1 MGHIVL
7 DTDGEVV
14 LRLLQRQVVE
24 HGLDLGGSGVLGGQA
39 VTAGVDQRTVGVVD
53 VGGADIL
60 VQRLTNGTGF
70 LHAVQNSDLLHRLGH
85 GGKQMLG
92 GEGTEQVYLQEA
104 HLLALGVQV
113 VDDLLCAAGHGAHG
127 HNDALGVGCTVVV
140 EQMVLAAGQLA
151 DLGHVVLHHVGQVGV
166 VGIVGLAQLEVDIGV
181 IHQRAHA
188 GILRIQGIGTEL
200 GQSVIVHQLGV
211 LVVVQHVDLL
221 DLVAGTEAVKEVQ
234 EGDAGLDGAQVG
246 HGGQIGG
253 LLDAAAGQHGK
264 AGGADGHYIAVVAE
278 NAQTVG
284 GHQTG
289 SHVEHA
295 GQQFACDLE
304 HIGDHQHQALRG
316 GIGAGQSAC
325 LQRAVNRA

>member
-1 MGHIVL
+1 M
-7 DTDGEVV
+7 
-14 LRLLQRQVVE
+14 
-24 HGLDLGGSGVLGGQA
+24 
-39 VTAGVDQRTVGVVD
+39 
-53 VGGADIL
+53 
-60 VQRLTNGTGF
+60 
-70 LHAVQNSDLLHRLGH
+70 
-85 GGKQMLG
+85 
-92 GEGTEQVYLQEA
+92 YLQEA

-221 DLVAGTEAVKEVQ
+221 DLVAGTETVKEVQ

-253 LLDAAAGQHGK
+253 LLDAAAAQQGK
-264 AGGADGHYIAVVAE
+264 ARLAAVHHVGVIAEDGE
-278 NAQTVG
+278 RVG
-284 GHQTG
+284 THGTG
-289 SHVEHA
+289 RHMQHA
-295 GQQFACDLE
+295 GQTLAGDTV
-304 HIGDHQHQALRG
+304 HGGDHQHQTLGSGEAGGQGTGLQCAVAGTAGTGLGLHLHQTDGLAEDVLLTLGRPLVSMLRH
-316 GIGAGQSAC
+316 GAGRGDGVDGS
-325 LQRAVNRA
+325 NF